1 MNWEFVIA
9 WLKIVVI
16 DLTLAGDNALVIAMA
31 VRTLPRRQ
39 QRLGIFWGA
48 LGAVVIRVA
57 LTFVAAQLLLLPFL
71 QLVGGLLLI
80 WIAFK
85 LLRQDGGGEA
95 NVRHG
100 TTLPEAIRIIILAD
114 LIMSTDNIL
123 AVAAASEGSFFLL
136 LFGLGLSIPIVVWGA
151 AFIATLMNRYGW
163 IVYLGAG
170 VLGEVAGKMI
180 LEDRFVESNFGEAP
194 KPLEWVVRIG
204 LAVAIVLI
212 GLILAR
218 RSQAMQASKA
228 VRYSPRDST

>member
-1 MNWEFVIA
+1 MNWEFVIP

-16 DLTLAGDNALVIAMA
+16 DLTLAGDNALVIALA

-48 LGAVVIRVA
+48 LGAVMIRVV
-57 LTFVAAQLLLLPFL
+57 LTFMAAQLLRLPFL

-85 LLRQDGGGEA
+85 LLRQDSGGEA

-123 AVAAASEGSFFLL
+123 AIAGASEGSFFLL
-136 LFGLGLSIPIVVWGA
+136 LFGLGLSIPIVVGGA
-151 AFIATLMNRYGW
+151 AFIAALMNRYGW
-163 IVYLGAG
+163 IVYVGAG
-170 VLGEVAGKMI
+170 VLGEVSGKMM
-180 LEDRFVESNFGEAP
+180 LEDEFVRRTFGVAP
-194 KPLEWVVRIG
+194 KPLEWAVRIG
-204 LAVAIVLI
+204 LAVAIVVI
-212 GLILAR
+212 GLVLAR
-218 RSQAMQASKA
+218 RAQAMQASKA
-228 VRYSPRDST
+228 AR